1 MSKATFLR
9 CSTVAM
15 AAALSGVAASAQ
27 ITVVR
32 EGERAV
38 HRDQRY
44 GYCVLT
50 INGVEHVSGTVF
62 LPSDDFYGVFLSA
75 FDAYA
80 RANIGSNEN
89 KYCNNDLGSPSMVE
103 DDVQRWI
110 SNNPRS
116 RYVRNGWT
124 GGFPTQGAQASVR
137 RPAAKPAAKASTAK
151 TAPAPAPAL
160 VAVPVAVP
168 VAKGPTPNQLKY
180 QRELA
185 EYQQR
190 LADIERVKAA
200 AQAKLASDKA
210 SAQLLIEQHRQEMD
224 VNRQQ
229 VAAAERAKRQYEQEL
244 AAQQA
249 QAAQRRTKQDREA
262 LADWPEAVTVCEL
275 NAQDPQS
282 KFGNWRCEGPLQ
294 FTYAK
299 LGNGGQSDI
308 KAMANVSDA
317 CGGKVE
323 SVRDLAMVGGYRVFG
338 CSFGLHPKAEQR
350 LATDKAAKFGLAYIP
365 GRIIYRCPT
374 YVSYCRT
381 R

>member
-1 MSKATFLR
+1 MRKAKFLM
-9 CSTVAM
+9 CSTVAV
-15 AAALSGVAASAQ
+15 AAALGGATASAQ
-27 ITVVR
+27 IVVLR
-32 EGERAV
+32 EGERAI
-38 HRDQRY
+38 HREQRY
-44 GYCVLT
+44 GYCWVDVD
-50 INGVEHVSGTVF
+50 GVNYVSGTVF
-62 LPSDDFYGVFLSA
+62 LPRDDFRDVFLKQYE
-75 FDAYA
+75 AYA
-80 RANIGSNEN
+80 KSNIGSVRDTFCRDD
-89 KYCNNDLGSPSMVE
+89 YGYPAAADE
-103 DDVQRWI
+103 DINRWI
-110 SNNPRS
+110 TNNPGS

-124 GGFPTQGAQASVR
+124 GGFPTQGSQASAR
-137 RPAAKPAAKASTAK
+137 RPAAKPVAKATDSR
-151 TAPAPAPAL
+151 P
-160 VAVPVAVP
+160 VPLP

-190 LADIERVKAA
+190 LADIEQVKAA

-210 SAQLLIEQHRQEMD
+210 SAQQVIEQHRQEMD

-229 VAAAERAKRQYEQEL
+229 VVAAERAKRQYEREL

-249 QAAQRRTKQDREA
+249 QATQMRTKQDREA
-262 LADWPEAVTVCEL
+262 LADWREAVTVCEL

-299 LGNGGQSDI
+299 LGNGGQSDL
-308 KAMANVSDA
+308 KAMASVSDA

-338 CSFGLHPKAEQR
+338 CSFGLHPKSEQR
-350 LATDKAAKFGLAYIP
+350 LAADKAVKFGLAYIP

>member
-1 MSKATFLR
+1 MRKARFLLR
-9 CSTVAM
+9 GAVAM
-15 AAALSGVAASAQ
+15 AAGFGFALPANAA
-27 ITVVR
+27 TR
-32 EGERAV
+32 E
-38 HRDQRY
+38 
-44 GYCVLT
+44 
-50 INGVEHVSGTVF
+50 II
-62 LPSDDFYGVFLSA
+62 A
-75 FDAYA
+75 FCMTSKD
-80 RANIGSNEN
+80 GSNIMTN
-89 KYCNNDLGSPSMVE
+89 
-103 DDVQRWI
+103 I
-110 SNNPRS
+110 
-116 RYVRNGWT
+116 
-124 GGFPTQGAQASVR
+124 
-137 RPAAKPAAKASTAK
+137 
-151 TAPAPAPAL
+151 AP
-160 VAVPVAVP
+160 VAVPSDLTYPSAVDKKLPYIATQTMISLGLNIKDNINCAFFDPTMRWEDGNLPMDELQRFHRLMASQGYQLRQVSRLDGSGPPSSIASPSPKTNRQVANNKPPAEKSILAP

-210 SAQLLIEQHRQEMD
+210 SAQLVIEQHRQETD
-224 VNRQQ
+224 INRQQ
-229 VAAAERAKRQYEQEL
+229 VVAAERAKRQYEQEL

-249 QAAQRRTKQDREA
+249 QATQMRTKQDREA
-262 LADWPEAVTVCEL
+262 LADWREAVAVCEL

-299 LGNGGQSDI
+299 LGNGGQSDL
-308 KAMANVSDA
+308 KAMASVSDA

-338 CSFGLHPKAEQR
+338 CSFGLHPKSEQR
-350 LATDKAAKFGLAYIP
+350 LAADKAVKFGLAYIP